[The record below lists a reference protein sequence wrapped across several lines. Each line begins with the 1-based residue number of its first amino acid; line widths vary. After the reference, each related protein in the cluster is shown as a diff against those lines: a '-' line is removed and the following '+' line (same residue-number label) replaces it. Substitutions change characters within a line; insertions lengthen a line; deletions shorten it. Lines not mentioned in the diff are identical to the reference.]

1 MLNSVYII
9 DDDPISILVTET
21 MMRKNDFVRNIMTF
35 EEPKQA
41 LDHFES
47 QYQWESGVPDYI
59 FLDVQMPEIN
69 AWQFLERYAKI
80 NPSISGTAHIILLSA
95 TFNPDDESRARS
107 HPMVIELITKPV
119 NGTILDRLR
128 LK

>member
-1 MLNSVYII
+1 MLNRVYII

-21 MMRKNDFVRNIMTF
+21 MMRKNDFAQEIKTF
-35 EEPKQA
+35 ELPKDA

-47 QYQWESGVPDYI
+47 DYQWEAGLPDYI

-69 AWQFLERYAKI
+69 AWQFLEHYGKVH
-80 NPSISGTAHIILLSA
+80 PSIADKPHVILLSA
-95 TFNPDDESRARS
+95 TFNPEDESRAKS
-107 HPMVIELITKPV
+107 HPMVLELITKPV
-119 NGTILDRLR
+119 NGTILER